1 MSRGLDVRV
10 SGLVHIYRTEGQD
23 VAALSGVSLDVEA
36 GSTLALLGPSGAG
49 KSTLLML
56 IAGLDRP
63 TAGTIMVGGQSL
75 GALGDVDLDRR
86 RGHLLG
92 LVLQGGARNL
102 LGHLTL
108 RQNIEFAGLGAPAHA
123 PTTDQLQ
130 EWVGLEDSVADRRP
144 TQVSPAQAQL
154 AALCVGA
161 ASAPALLLA
170 DEPTASLGPGEGAR
184 VVQALQRINSELGST
199 VLTVTHDPVL
209 ASAMERTVTI
219 RDGRVGAQAEA
230 GIDIALVAPDGS
242 LPLPDH
248 VLEAWPTGTAVQV
261 ETDGEGDRQRLV
273 VRRWTAGDSE

>member
-1 MSRGLDVRV
+1 MDVRV

-36 GSTLALLGPSGAG
+36 GTTLALLGPSGAG

-63 TAGTIMVGGQSL
+63 TAGTISVGGH
-75 GALGDVDLDRR
+75 ALGDWGDAELDRR
-86 RGHLLG
+86 RGQLLG

-108 RQNIEFAGLGAPAHA
+108 RQNIEFAGLGAADA
-123 PTTDQLQ
+123 PTATRLL
-130 EWVGLEDSVADRRP
+130 EWVGVDDSVADRRP
-144 TQVSPAQAQL
+144 AQVSPAQAQL

-170 DEPTASLGPGEGAR
+170 DEPTASLGPGEGGR
-184 VVQALQRINSELGST
+184 VVQALQRINAELGST
-199 VLTVTHDPVL
+199 VLTVTHDPAL
-209 ASAMERTVTI
+209 ASAMHRTVTI

-230 GIDIALVAPDGS
+230 GVDIALVAPDGS

-248 VLEAWPTGTAVQV
+248 VLGSWPSGTAVQV
-261 ETDGEGDRQRLV
+261 ETDGDGEEQRLV
-273 VRRWTAGDSE
+273 VRRWIAEESE